1 MAWHRRIDTSI
12 FDLQTPASQQQNLDY
27 LIRNVSPAIATAPRT
42 CLDPL
47 HPGHWPAPSSKILA
61 YLARIRD
68 GSLRDTLTLFALVET
83 DSTDIALYGCIT
95 GFASGMHR
103 LMLEASIP
111 VITAVDPYD
120 LFARLYRREIG
131 RGFTDHY
138 RVRTLKLWN
147 QVSRAFLEY
156 ARKLS
161 AEDVNRMAPFFIRPI
176 TDRLRLRQ
184 WSLLKSVIET
194 QQARVKA
201 KRMSSAR
208 GFIRSDMWPAS
219 G

>member
-1 MAWHRRIDTSI
+1 
-12 FDLQTPASQQQNLDY
+12 
-27 LIRNVSPAIATAPRT
+27 
-42 CLDPL
+42 
-47 HPGHWPAPSSKILA
+47 
-61 YLARIRD
+61 
-68 GSLRDTLTLFALVET
+68 
-83 DSTDIALYGCIT
+83 
-95 GFASGMHR
+95 
-103 LMLEASIP
+103 
-111 VITAVDPYD
+111 
-120 LFARLYRREIG
+120 RREIG

-184 WSLLKSVIET
+184 WSLLKSVIQT

-201 KRMSSAR
+201 KTDIIHSRFHQIRHVASLGLNQAMRLKQATDDAIHCVASQGMSLPHSFSYDEVATAANGR
-208 GFIRSDMWPAS
+208 RVKQRVHLSLLDNESIFDL
-219 G
+219 